1 MIMEEKGKSRLRWVG
16 VLVAFCLWLI
26 AAGIGAQGEK
36 PADKSKERPD
46 VLMIDTLKAFGDLE
60 KPRVVFL
67 HDLHTDA
74 LEKKGKDCSAC
85 HLKEDKS
92 GKIPGAENLEDAVK
106 GIDKLS
112 PKFKRL
118 KDTARQDVMDVYH
131 KFCMECH
138 TDMSSAG
145 DKAGPVTCGG
155 CHQKNPVKSSRQE
168 MGLDKSLHFRHVKAQ
183 DKKCEKCH
191 HEYNEKEK
199 KLVYVKE
206 KEADCRFCHKKET
219 EEKRI
224 SMRLASHIAC
234 VDCHR
239 QILAKK
245 NPDEKAGPVKCAGC
259 HDLIK
264 QKAIEKVAE
273 VPRLERKQPDTVLVK
288 TSVTEVDSK
297 TYKMPPV
304 AYDHKAH
311 EGYNDTCRVC
321 HHASMDACSKCHTLS
336 GGKDGQFV
344 NLEKSMHLASS
355 NKACIGCHIKKQETQ
370 KCAGCHT
377 FISKT
382 KMKQDSCKACHVKV
396 PGEPEITPKTDTAPM
411 AKAVLDARQANI
423 TTYPDEDIPEKVVI
437 KNLVNKYEAA
447 EFPHRKVV
455 QTLVKNI
462 SENKLA
468 GYFHTDQGMICQ
480 GCHHNSPIS
489 KKPPKCANCHGKP
502 FDEKSPYAPG
512 MTGAYHQQC
521 MGCHE
526 AMGLK
531 KPAGCTGCHKER

>member
-16 VLVAFCLWLI
+16 VLAAITLWLV

-36 PADKSKERPD
+36 PADKSEGRPD

-85 HLKEDKS
+85 HLKDDKS

-131 KFCMECH
+131 KFCIECH

-155 CHQKNPVKSSRQE
+155 CHQKAPAKSSRQE
-168 MGLDKSLHFRHVKAQ
+168 MGLDKSLHFRHVKAH

-336 GGKDGQFV
+336 GNKDGQFV

-355 NKACIGCHIKKQETQ
+355 NKACIGCHI
-370 KCAGCHT
+370 
-377 FISKT
+377 
-382 KMKQDSCKACHVKV
+382 
-396 PGEPEITPKTDTAPM
+396 
-411 AKAVLDARQANI
+411 
-423 TTYPDEDIPEKVVI
+423 
-437 KNLVNKYEAA
+437 
-447 EFPHRKVV
+447 
-455 QTLVKNI
+455 
-462 SENKLA
+462 
-468 GYFHTDQGMICQ
+468 
-480 GCHHNSPIS
+480 
-489 KKPPKCANCHGKP
+489 
-502 FDEKSPYAPG
+502 
-512 MTGAYHQQC
+512 
-521 MGCHE
+521 
-526 AMGLK
+526 
-531 KPAGCTGCHKER
+531 